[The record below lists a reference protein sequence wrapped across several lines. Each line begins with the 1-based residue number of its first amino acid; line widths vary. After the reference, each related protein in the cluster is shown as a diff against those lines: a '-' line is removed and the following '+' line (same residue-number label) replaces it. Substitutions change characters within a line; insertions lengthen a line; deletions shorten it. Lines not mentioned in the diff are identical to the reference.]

1 MTQDLTGPDLDLAIQ
16 DHIAVVTM
24 TRAPVNAM
32 SPDMYRQIARL
43 FDHLSDRDDVRA
55 VVLAS
60 GCKVFSAG
68 ADLKARREA
77 IKGPGDG
84 WELLRLAREAFYAIK
99 DCRKPV
105 IAALNGAALG
115 AGLGLAAHC
124 DIMVASDAASIGL
137 PEIDVGLMGGG
148 AVLLRLFSPSTTRRM
163 MFTGHRLSGP
173 ELYRLGVVEAC
184 VPPEDLMEAAM
195 AIARQIASKSPL
207 AIRISKETIN
217 AIEEMPARES
227 YRYEQGR
234 TAEMANSDD
243 AREAVAA
250 FMEKRPAVFTGR

>member
-1 MTQDLTGPDLDLAIQ
+1 MTQETPNAGIGLAVK
-16 DHIAVVTM
+16 DGVAMVTLA
-24 TRAPVNAM
+24 RPPVNAL
-32 SPDMYRQIARL
+32 SPAMYREVARM
-43 FDHLSDRDDVRA
+43 FDQLSDRDDVRV
-55 VVLAS
+55 VVLSS

-68 ADLKARREA
+68 ADLKARQEA

-115 AGLGLAAHC
+115 AGFGLAAHC
-124 DIMVASDAASIGL
+124 DILVASDKASVGL

-148 AVLLRLFSPSTTRRM
+148 TVLQRLFSPSTTRRM
-163 MFTGHRLSGP
+163 MFTGYRVSGA
-173 ELYRLGVVEAC
+173 ELYRLGIVEAC
-184 VPPEDLMEAAM
+184 VPPEDLIETALT
-195 AIARQIASKSPL
+195 IAREIASKSPL
-207 AIRISKETIN
+207 AIRISKETAN

-227 YRYEQGR
+227 YRYEQNR
-234 TAEMANSDD
+234 TAEMAGSDD

>member
-1 MTQDLTGPDLDLAIQ
+1 MSQDRTGPDLDLVVE

-32 SPDMYRQIARL
+32 SPDMYRQVARL
-43 FDHLSDRDDVRA
+43 FDQLSDRDDVRA

-68 ADLKARREA
+68 ADLKARRDA

-115 AGLGLAAHC
+115 AGFGLAAHC
-124 DIMVASDAASIGL
+124 DILVASETASVGL

-148 AVLLRLFSPSTTRRM
+148 TVLLRLFSPSTTRRM
-163 MFTGHRLSGP
+163 MFTGHRLSGA

-184 VPPEDLMEAAM
+184 VPPGDLLGTALS
-195 AIARQIASKSPL
+195 IAREIASKSPL

-217 AIEEMPARES
+217 TIEEMPARES
-227 YRYEQGR
+227 YRYEQNR
-234 TAEMANSDD
+234 TAEMSGSDD

-250 FMEKRPAVFTGR
+250 FMEKRAPVFKGR

>member
-1 MTQDLTGPDLDLAIQ
+1 MSQDQTGPDLDLVVQ
-16 DHIAVVTM
+16 GHVAVVTM

-32 SPDMYRQIARL
+32 SPDMYRQVARL
-43 FDHLSDRDDVRA
+43 FDQLSDRDDVRA
-55 VVLAS
+55 IVLAS

-77 IKGPGDG
+77 VKGPGDG

-115 AGLGLAAHC
+115 AGFGLAAHC
-124 DIMVASDAASIGL
+124 DIMVAAETASVGL

-148 AVLLRLFSPSTTRRM
+148 TVLLRLFSPSTTRRM
-163 MFTGHRLSGP
+163 MFTGHRLSGA

-184 VPPEDLMEAAM
+184 VPPEDLLETAM
-195 AIARQIASKSPL
+195 SIAREIASKSPL

-227 YRYEQGR
+227 YRYEQNR
-234 TAEMANSDD
+234 TAEMSGSDD

-250 FMEKRPAVFTGR
+250 FMEKRAPIFKGR